1 MKSPLRLLARPA
13 GAAVVALGL
22 TACALSAAA
31 VASQTIDPPGPTLP
45 RQPHLYAVALEDG
58 TLYRQADVASD
69 AILEFRRGYIFE
81 YLGEIVDT
89 FGRDWYSVGSGDGW
103 RRTESWYAIPATR
116 EEVRDVT
123 GRVSVLQSLPAPL
136 AAPAVEFATS
146 EAAAAYNASLKKV
159 IAVGRDW
166 WDQSLEID
174 VASLGRLGLVVGV
187 GAFLVPPD
195 VAEELVTMLGGAETL
210 GPWPQDPAFGRLYV
224 APRTRFVYRFDG
236 ADWRLMDPPLAMDSF
251 IGLLGNPRLS
261 FDPEAPPEATG
272 PRVSCWRLV
281 GGLSPRGGLAGS
293 VAAAPAP
300 PSSLEAAARPDADR
314 RLGYYNLTGR
324 AWPTAAPST
333 YAPRRVLPE
342 KLAGGV
348 LLSDTSQRQAV
359 YLEQVIPLVV
369 TRQLRGR
376 EVRARVMAR
385 AAGGEGA
392 MTATVALEVEAG
404 SVRQSVSAQV
414 GALPTPVEL
423 NLVIPEDAET
433 IIVRILP
440 TDVSIAVLEGGSVV
454 IDSATVAPAEWPS
467 TLEAAPLLLRRVRS
481 ITYRP
486 APRYTRAALVVTERT
501 PEELQVIWRQA
512 EGQPFEQLEKILSG
526 EVEVE
531 MTARQVQ
538 LAWGEPTSVTAG
550 DLTRWVWPDRTASFD
565 DTGLLLAWSRQPE
578 QERARSSIC
587 GRERGESANNR
598 RE

>member
-1 MKSPLRLLARPA
+1 MALA
-13 GAAVVALGL
+13 L
-22 TACALSAAA
+22 TSCALSAAA

-45 RQPHLYAVALEDG
+45 RQPRFYAVALEDG
-58 TLYRQADVASD
+58 TLYRQTDVASD
-69 AILEFRRGYIFE
+69 TILEFRRGRIFD
-81 YLGEIVDT
+81 YLGEVVDT
-89 FGRDWYSVGSGDGW
+89 FGRDWHSVGSGDSW
-103 RRTESWYAIPATR
+103 HRTESWYAIPATSA
-116 EEVRDVT
+116 EVRE
-123 GRVSVLQSLPAPL
+123 VSGVVSLLRNLPAPR
-136 AAPAVEFATS
+136 AAPGAKFATS
-146 EAAAAYNASLKKV
+146 EEAAAYNASLNTTIPV
-159 IAVGRDW
+159 ARDW
-166 WDQSLEID
+166 WDQSLE
-174 VASLGRLGLVVGV
+174 VEATALGRFGRVLGVM
-187 GAFLVPPD
+187 ARFVPPD
-195 VAEELVTMLGGAETL
+195 VAEELVTMLGGAATL
-210 GPWPQDPAFGRLYV
+210 GPWPQEPGFGRLYI
-224 APRTRFVYRFDG
+224 AARTGLVYRFDG
-236 ADWRLMDPPLAMDSF
+236 AEWRLTDPPLTMDSI
-251 IGLLGNPRLS
+251 IGLLGNPQLS
-261 FDPEAPPEATG
+261 FDPEAPSEATG
-272 PRVSCWRLV
+272 PWVSCWRLV

-314 RLGYYNLTGR
+314 RLGYYDLTSR
-324 AWPTAAPST
+324 AWPTAAPAT
-333 YAPRRVLPE
+333 NAPRRVLPE

-359 YLEQVIPLVV
+359 YLEQVIPAAV

-392 MTATVALEVEAG
+392 MTAAVALEVEAG

-433 IIVRILP
+433 IIVRILS

-467 TLEAAPLLLRRVRS
+467 TLEATPLLLRRVRS

-486 APRYTRAALVVTERT
+486 ALRYTRAALVVTERT

-526 EVEVE
+526 EIEVE

-578 QERARSSIC
+578 QKRSRSSIC
-587 GRERGESANNR
+587 GHERGESANDR